1 MFTSISE
8 FKMLAAENVGKC
20 LQQLSKKIDTS
31 QTSRFNALL
40 NLQARLNRLNN
51 NKLANVWSEEE
62 EARQENQ
69 LVMDLLEFL
78 DTLTEKD
85 FSLVAQ
91 LREEIYEKILVV
103 CYGAGAVLE
112 LQPFFDSFY
121 FKNVQYALYDFDEE
135 KLEWCDFVIF
145 DYVYAVEND
154 PSYYELLKQY
164 LDDTP
169 KYLLYFGRPDR
180 LLEYYQM
187 KVHIA
192 NSPFELYA
200 RIREMIEF
208 IKFYKKR

>member
-1 MFTSISE
+1 MFTSITE
-8 FKMLAAENVGKC
+8 FKLLAADNVGKC

-31 QTSRFNALL
+31 HPSHFNALL

-51 NKLANVWSEEE
+51 NKLANVLSEDD

-69 LVMDLLEFL
+69 LIMDLLDFL
-78 DTLTEKD
+78 DMMTDAD
-85 FSLVAQ
+85 FSPVAQ

-121 FKNVQYALYDFDEE
+121 FKNVQYALYEFDEE
-135 KLEWCDFVIF
+135 KLAWCDFIVF
-145 DYVYAVEND
+145 DYIYAVEND

-164 LDDTP
+164 LDDTA
-169 KYLLYFGRPDR
+169 KYLLYFGRADR
-180 LLEYYQM
+180 LLEYYPM

-208 IKFYKKR
+208 MKFYKAK